1 MTLETLIS
9 IEEIRQLMAR
19 YARYADARQWDSL
32 AGLFTPD
39 GTFTSHAVDGGIVAD
54 MKGRQA
60 IEETLAAVNAGDVVP
75 IHMLLTSE
83 IEPAGPDTA
92 HGTYAMAD
100 LIYRGEGYTG
110 GDGADLPDFRVMR
123 GWGHYDADFVKT
135 DGEWRIRTL
144 VQTRTR
150 LEFER

>member
-1 MTLETLIS
+1 LIS

-19 YARYADARQWDSL
+19 YARYADAKRWDSL

-39 GTFTSHAVDGGIVAD
+39 GTFVSHAVDGGVVAD
-54 MKGRQA
+54 MKGRQD

-75 IHMLLTSE
+75 IHLILSSE
-83 IEPAGPDTA
+83 IEPAGPGQA
-92 HGTYAMAD
+92 HAVYAMAD
-100 LIYRGEGYTG
+100 LIYRGEGRAG
-110 GDGADLPDFRVMR
+110 GQGASLPDFRVMR
-123 GWGHYDADFVKT
+123 GWGHYEADFVRV

-150 LEFER
+150 LEFE

>member
-1 MTLETLIS
+1 MNLETLIS

-19 YARYADARQWDSL
+19 YARYADAKQWDSL

-39 GTFTSHAVDGGIVAD
+39 GTFMSHAVDGGVVAD
-54 MKGRQA
+54 MKGRQD

-75 IHMLLTSE
+75 IHLILSSE
-83 IEPAGPDTA
+83 IEPTGSDQA
-92 HGTYAMAD
+92 HATYAMAD
-100 LIYRGEGYTG
+100 LIYRGEGRTG
-110 GDGADLPDFRVMR
+110 GQGANLPDFRVMR
-123 GWGHYDADFVKT
+123 GWGHYNADFVRV

-150 LEFER
+150 LEFE

>member
-1 MTLETLIS
+1 MNLETLIS

-19 YARYADARQWDSL
+19 YARYADAKQWDSL

-39 GTFTSHAVDGGIVAD
+39 GNFVSHAVDGGVVAD
-54 MKGRQA
+54 MKGRQD

-75 IHMLLTSE
+75 IHLILSSE
-83 IEPAGPDTA
+83 IEPTGSDQA
-92 HGTYAMAD
+92 HAIYAMAD
-100 LIYRGEGYTG
+100 LIYRGEGRTG
-110 GDGADLPDFRVMR
+110 GQGANLPDFRVMR
-123 GWGHYDADFVKT
+123 GWGHYNADFVRV

-150 LEFER
+150 LEFE